1 MLTWNY
7 TRLRTYIRDRVGD
20 CSEAL
25 IVHVETTFYSIG
37 NGTKVSLAWL
47 GKGKLLFLKLL
58 LPFMRGKI
66 IMQATAEL
74 ERFKELVET
83 CGVDFSKSPNKSN

>member
-1 MLTWNY
+1 M
-7 TRLRTYIRDRVGD
+7 
-20 CSEAL
+20 
-25 IVHVETTFYSIG
+25 
-37 NGTKVSLAWL
+37 SLAWL